1 MENFDQKLIILI
13 INEENNS
20 IMREI
25 RTKIQLVAMV
35 STNRLNAIYA
45 IKCEK
50 NLSNWMTSQSDAIL
64 RSNCIMNG
72 ILGHYVMYTF
82 VVKSN
87 FKAYK
92 KWRQSRLISICD
104 EYSTEK
110 AQIVNKLRRDK
121 CISAWH
127 AWWKVYVSMYACD
140 NSELICAIPRF
151 NGFLTNNRN
160 SITIDILFLMCTLAH
175 WFPTK

>member
-1 MENFDQKLIILI
+1 MLWKF
-13 INEENNS
+13 
-20 IMREI
+20 
-25 RTKIQLVAMV
+25 
-35 STNRLNAIYA
+35 
-45 IKCEK
+45 EK

-64 RSNCIMNG
+64 RSNCIING

-104 EYSTEK
+104 VYGTEK

-127 AWWKVYVSMYACD
+127 AWWKVYVSMYVCD
-140 NSELICAIPRF
+140 NSELICAISRF
-151 NGFLTNNRN
+151 NRFLTNNHN
-160 SITIDILFLMCTLAH
+160 SITIDIFF
-175 WFPTK
+175 WFALLPIDFQPNA